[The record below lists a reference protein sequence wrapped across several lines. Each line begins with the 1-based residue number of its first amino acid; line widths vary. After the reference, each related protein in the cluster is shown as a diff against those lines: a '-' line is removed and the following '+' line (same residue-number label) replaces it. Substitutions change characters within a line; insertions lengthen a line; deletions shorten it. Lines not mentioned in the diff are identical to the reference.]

1 MKVIGVIPARWASVR
16 FEGKV
21 LADINGKPMIQHV
34 WERAKQSSLLDDVYI
49 ACDDDRVFD
58 AAQDFGARAVMTSVD
73 HPSGTDRI
81 AEACQHSD
89 ADVIVNIQGDE
100 PLIDPGVIDSLV
112 KVMIDDASCSMAT
125 VIKRIT
131 DKADI
136 SNPNVVKVVIDQKG
150 WALYFSRAVIPFDRE
165 NKDFES
171 VTYFKHLGLYAYKK
185 DFLSTLTALP
195 ESCLERIEKLEQL
208 RVLEAGYKI
217 KTVETTND
225 SVSVDTEEDL
235 NHVVALLDKG
245 D

>member
-16 FEGKV
+16 FNGKV